1 MHIWSNDFWQ
11 GWQDHSTER
20 KITIFSTNGAG
31 YSHEK
36 NKTGSLP
43 NIIYKN
49 SKQIKE
55 LNVKTKTMY
64 LLVEN
69 IGENIFGNDFLDMKI
84 YRQQQCK

>member
-1 MHIWSNDFWQ
+1 MHIWSNDFRQ
-11 GWQDHSTER
+11 GWQDHSTEI

-55 LNVKTKTMY
+55 LNVKAQTVK
-64 LLVEN
+64 LIEGR
-69 IGENIFGNDFLDMKI
+69 IGVNLCDL
-84 YRQQQCK
+84 Y